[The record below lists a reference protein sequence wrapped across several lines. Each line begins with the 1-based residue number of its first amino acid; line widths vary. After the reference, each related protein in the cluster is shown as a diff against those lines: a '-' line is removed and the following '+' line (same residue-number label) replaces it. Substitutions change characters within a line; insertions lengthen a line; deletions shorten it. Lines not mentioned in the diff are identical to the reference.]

1 MTNSI
6 EMVPAFSARYGAWR
20 A

>member
-6 EMVPAFSARYGAWR
+6 DMVPAFSAR
-20 A
+20 